1 MCKTNEMFVIVILQV
16 VFCGFRKFIPTM
28 KNLIL
33 GKFEQLLLVVFAQ
46 TQHRKCWKC
55 SLKAVNGQGEVK

>member
-28 KNLIL
+28 KTLSWGSSNSY
-33 GKFEQLLLVVFAQ
+33 
-46 TQHRKCWKC
+46 C
-55 SLKAVNGQGEVK
+55 